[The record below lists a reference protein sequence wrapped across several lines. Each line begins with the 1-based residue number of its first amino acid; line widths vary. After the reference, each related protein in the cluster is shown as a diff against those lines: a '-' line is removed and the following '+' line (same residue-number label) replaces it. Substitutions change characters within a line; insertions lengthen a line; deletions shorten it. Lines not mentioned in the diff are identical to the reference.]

1 MWIRTQNKYILAN
14 ANSFRIRKDCIDDW
28 VYYAINGHYDRYE
41 QELGIYSTK
50 EKALRERI
58 EYLYNA
64 IINDDS
70 NDEDLMIYEKEIKVL
85 EKALDKACKYTHNN
99 GLNGCPANFD
109 IGAVDKKKKKE
120 CILCKFHCD
129 SEKYFFNKEY
139 EKKSKECWKEYFLK
153 GKRK

>member
-1 MWIRTQNKYILAN
+1 MTE
-14 ANSFRIRKDCIDDW
+14 KDLDEFEKEFGFKLLPTGFKKPLSEI
-28 VYYAINGHYDRYE
+28 
-41 QELGIYSTK
+41 TK
-50 EKALRERI
+50 EEYRERI

-70 NDEDLMIYEKEIKVL
+70 NEEDLMTYKQEIKTL
-85 EKALDKACKYTHNN
+85 EKALDKVFKYTHNN
-99 GLNGCPANFD
+99 GLNGCPVNFG
-109 IGAVDKKKKKE
+109 IRVVDKKKKKE
-120 CILCKFHCD
+120 CILCKFHCE

>member
-1 MWIRTQNKYILAN
+1 MTPYEFDEINSKYNLSVKFNNTYNFMPKEIYEDIIKSSIKKIEDIL
-14 ANSFRIRKDCIDDW
+14 
-28 VYYAINGHYDRYE
+28 
-41 QELGIYSTK
+41 
-50 EKALRERI
+50 
-58 EYLYNA
+58 
-64 IINDDS
+64 NDDS

>member
-1 MWIRTQNKYILAN
+1 MTPYEFDEINSKYNLSVKFNSTYNFMPKEIYEDIIKSSIKEIEDIL
-14 ANSFRIRKDCIDDW
+14 
-28 VYYAINGHYDRYE
+28 
-41 QELGIYSTK
+41 
-50 EKALRERI
+50 
-58 EYLYNA
+58 
-64 IINDDS
+64 NDDS
-70 NDEDLMIYEKEIKVL
+70 NEEDLMIYEKEIKVL